1 MLFSLIVLIVLVFIS
16 SFTSSLIEATLLS
29 VQPAWIAIRLQRG
42 KGYAK
47 LLERH
52 KDQLNRSIGAIL
64 TFNTFSNTMGASLIG
79 SKVYELYGEVYITFF
94 SVIFTLMI
102 LVFSE
107 ILPKLLGTAHW
118 KIFAPFSAYAIQA
131 LIWIFYPAVM
141 ATEKLG
147 KWFGAEEQPMVTRE
161 EMIMQAEI
169 GAEEGAIL
177 KNESTIIRN
186 LLMLD
191 NIYVS
196 DIMTPRSVMFALES
210 DLTVEEVG
218 QKYKPIRYS
227 RIPVYKNSLDYI
239 IGMTN
244 RYKIL
249 EALMNDQDKKTVG
262 ELANP
267 IQTVSEKMS
276 VSQVIDFFIKQKE
289 HIAIAVDEYGIIT
302 GLVSLEDAVE
312 TLLGVEIVDEFDSV
326 TDLRQYALEQWQA
339 RKTQTRK

>member
-1 MLFSLIVLIVLVFIS
+1 MLFSLIALIIMVFIA
-16 SFTSSLIEATLLS
+16 SFTCSLIEATLLS
-29 VQPAWIAIRLQRG
+29 IQPAWIGLKLKKGR
-42 KGYAK
+42 GYAK
-47 LLERH
+47 LLEKQ
-52 KDQLNRSIGAIL
+52 KDQINRSIGAVV
-64 TFNTFSNTMGASLIG
+64 TCNTFSNTLGASLIG
-79 SKVYELYGEVYITFF
+79 SKVYEIYGEAYVTFF
-94 SVIFTLMI
+94 SVVLTIMI
-102 LVFSE
+102 LIVSE

-118 KIFAPFSAYAIQA
+118 KIFAPFSAYATQT

-147 KWFGAEEQPMVTRE
+147 KWFGAEARPTVTRE

-169 GAEEGAIL
+169 GAQEGAIL
-177 KNESTIIRN
+177 KNESTVIRN

-191 NIYVS
+191 NVYVS

-210 DLTVEEVG
+210 DMTVEEVG

-239 IGMTN
+239 IGMTH

-249 EALMNDQDKKTVG
+249 EALMHDQDKKTIG
-262 ELANP
+262 EITIP

-289 HIAIAVDEYGIIT
+289 HISLAVDEYGVIT

-339 RKTQTRK
+339 RKTQLRK

>member
-1 MLFSLIVLIVLVFIS
+1 MFISLVVLIIAVFIV
-16 SFTSSLIEATLLS
+16 SFTCSLVEATLLS
-29 VQPAWIAIRLQRG
+29 VQPAWIAIKSQKGR
-42 KGYAK
+42 GYAK
-47 LLERH
+47 LIEKH
-52 KDQLNRSIGAIL
+52 KDELNKSIGAIL
-64 TFNTFSNTMGASLIG
+64 TCNTFSNTMGASLIG
-79 SKVYELYGEVYITFF
+79 SKVHEMYGETHITLF
-94 SVIFTLMI
+94 SVVLTI
-102 LVFSE
+102 LVLIFAE
-107 ILPKLLGTAHW
+107 ILPKILGTAHW
-118 KIFAPFSAYAIQA
+118 KIFAPFAAYVIQF
-131 LIWIFYPAVM
+131 LIWVFYPAVK
-141 ATEKLG
+141 ATERLG
-147 KWFGAEEQPMVTRE
+147 KWFGADEQPMVTRE

-169 GAEEGAIL
+169 GAQEGAIM
-177 KNESTIIRN
+177 KNESTVIKN

-210 DLTVEEVG
+210 EMTVEDVG
-218 QKYKPIRYS
+218 QKYKPIRFS

-239 IGMTN
+239 IGMTH

-249 EALMNDQDKKTVG
+249 EALMQDQDKKTIG
-262 ELANP
+262 ELTNP

-289 HIAIAVDEYGIIT
+289 HIAIAVDEYGVIT

-326 TDLRQYALEQWQA
+326 TDLRQYALDQWQA